1 MKNIIIVSTLVL
13 AVNLGFFTSV
23 FAAPTVLVFPP
34 CGPAQGFN
42 VVFNAD
48 GFSPGANVSWELVNT
63 DLKPVLTGYF
73 MTNSTG
79 GFNEVTYADDLLP
92 GKYNLNFFDDSNN
105 DSKLDRNGQT
115 FQTSIS
121 LPCR

>member
-1 MKNIIIVSTLVL
+1 MKKTIIVLTLVI
-13 AVNLGFFTSV
+13 AVNSSILSSV
-23 FAAPTVLVFPP
+23 FAIPIVVVSPP
-34 CGPAQGFN
+34 CGPT
-42 VVFNAD
+42 
-48 GFSPGANVSWELVNT
+48 P
-63 DLKPVLTGYF
+63 
-73 MTNSTG
+73 

-105 DSKLDRNGQT
+105 DSKLDANGQT

>member
-1 MKNIIIVSTLVL
+1 MIVSTLVL
-13 AVNLGFFTSV
+13 AVNSGFLSSV
-23 FAAPTVLVFPP
+23 FATPIVLVSPP
-34 CGPAQGFN
+34 CGPTQGFN
-42 VVFNAD
+42 VVFNAN
-48 GFSPGANVSWELVNT
+48 GFSPSSNVSWELVNA

-73 MTNSTG
+73 MANSTG

>member
-1 MKNIIIVSTLVL
+1 
-13 AVNLGFFTSV
+13 
-23 FAAPTVLVFPP
+23 
-34 CGPAQGFN
+34 
-42 VVFNAD
+42 
-48 GFSPGANVSWELVNT
+48 
-63 DLKPVLTGYF
+63 

-92 GKYNLNFFDDSNN
+92 GKYKLNFFDDSNN

>member
-1 MKNIIIVSTLVL
+1 MKNAIIVSTLVI
-13 AVNLGFFTSV
+13 AVNSCFLSSV
-23 FAAPTVLVFPP
+23 FATPIVLVSPP
-34 CGPAQGFN
+34 CGPTPGFN
-42 VVFNAD
+42 VVFSAN
-48 GFSPGANVSWELVNT
+48 GFSPSSNVSWELLNA

-105 DSKLDRNGQT
+105 DSKLDANGQT

>member
-1 MKNIIIVSTLVL
+1 MKNTIILSTLVI
-13 AVNLGFFTSV
+13 AVNLSFLSSV
-23 FAAPTVLVFPP
+23 FAIPIVLISPP
-34 CGPAQGFN
+34 CGPTQGFN
-42 VVFNAD
+42 VLFSAN
-48 GFSPGANVSWELVNT
+48 GFSAGSNVSWELVNA